1 MADDA
6 KDETPPHDEG
16 PKINDKRKIDPETG
30 EARPSGRVGDGF
42 RKKPPPP
49 HDLDA
54 DPGAGDSESDSDSK
68 DSDSRDSDSAD
79 GESTDSDEPAVD
91 GAPGDDDI
99 ELIQSEGAD
108 IEFTDED
115 LELLAGAE
123 RDLVA
128 EYRERAARAEAELK
142 NFRTRVE
149 RDRQAN
155 REAVIAEVI
164 RSLLP
169 AIDDLDRAEAHGD
182 LIEGSP
188 LTIVAQKLRAGFE
201 KYGLT
206 KVGEKGERFDPKLHE
221 AIVRLPSADVKF
233 DTVAD
238 VIEPGYLL
246 GERLIRAARVAVSS
260 PE

>member
-30 EARPSGRVGDGF
+30 EARTPGRVGDGF
-42 RKKPPPP
+42 RKKPSQP

-54 DPGAGDSESDSDSK
+54 DPEAESDSAESASAAAESK
-68 DSDSRDSDSAD
+68 DSDAKDS
-79 GESTDSDEPAVD
+79 EVTDSDEPAVD
-91 GAPGDDDI
+91 GAFDDDDI
-99 ELIQSEGAD
+99 VLIQSESPD

-115 LELLAGAE
+115 LELLADAE

-164 RSLLP
+164 RTLLP

-188 LTIVAQKLRAGFE
+188 LTIVAQKLRTGFE

>member
-1 MADDA
+1 MADDP
-6 KDETPPHDEG
+6 KDSTPEG
-16 PKINDKRKIDPETG
+16 EEPKITDKRKIDPETG
-30 EARPSGRVGDGF
+30 EARVTEPVGDGF
-42 RKKPPPP
+42 RSKASGSDEEP
-49 HDLDA
+49 DA
-54 DPGAGDSESDSDSK
+54 DTA
-68 DSDSRDSDSAD
+68 
-79 GESTDSDEPAVD
+79 EPAVEED
-91 GAPGDDDI
+91 PVGAEDI
-99 ELIQSEGAD
+99 ELIDVQGTDA
-108 IEFTDED
+108 EFTDED
-115 LELLAGAE
+115 LELLAEAE

-169 AIDDLDRAEAHGD
+169 AIDDLDRADAHGD
-182 LIEGSP
+182 LVDGSP
-188 LTIVAQKLRAGFE
+188 LAIVAQKIRAGFD
-201 KYGLT
+201 KYGLV

-221 AIVRLPSADVKF
+221 ALVRLPSADVEF

-238 VIEPGYLL
+238 VIEPGYQL
-246 GERLIRAARVAVSS
+246 GERLIRAAKVAVSS

>member
-6 KDETPPHDEG
+6 KNDDDTP
-16 PKINDKRKIDPETG
+16 KVNDKRKIDPETG
-30 EARPSGRVGDGF
+30 EVRSGEPRSGKSFRDAEERVTEPVGDGF
-42 RKKPPPP
+42 R
-49 HDLDA
+49 
-54 DPGAGDSESDSDSK
+54 SK
-68 DSDSRDSDSAD
+68 DA
-79 GESTDSDEPAVD
+79 GEPADSDEPAVD
-91 GAPGDDDI
+91 DLP
-99 ELIQSEGAD
+99 GAD
-108 IEFTDED
+108 DVELLAAEDADVELSDED
-115 LELLAGAE
+115 LELLAEAE

-164 RSLLP
+164 RTLLP

-182 LIEGSP
+182 LTEGSP
-188 LTIVAQKLRAGFE
+188 LTIVAQKLRGGFE
-201 KYGLT
+201 KYGLV
-206 KVGEKGERFDPKLHE
+206 KVGAKGERFDPKLHE
-221 AIVRLPSADVKF
+221 ALVRIPSSDVEF

-238 VIEPGYLL
+238 VIETGYQL
-246 GERLIRAARVAVSS
+246 GERLIRAAKVAVSS

>member
-1 MADDA
+1 MADDETP
-6 KDETPPHDEG
+6 KDEA
-16 PKINDKRKIDPETG
+16 PKKGKSEQDRDDRVTEP
-30 EARPSGRVGDGF
+30 VGDGF
-42 RKKPPPP
+42 RS
-49 HDLDA
+49 HDAGNTGD
-54 DPGAGDSESDSDSK
+54 AGD
-68 DSDSRDSDSAD
+68 
-79 GESTDSDEPAVD
+79 T
-91 GAPGDDDI
+91 DDDTA
-99 ELIQSEGAD
+99 EPLVEEEPEGAD
-108 IEFTDED
+108 DVELIEAQDADVEFSADD
-115 LELLAGAE
+115 LALLAEAE

-169 AIDDLDRAEAHGD
+169 AIDDLDRADAHGD
-182 LIEGSP
+182 LVEGSP
-188 LTIVAQKLRAGFE
+188 LTIVAQKIRAGFE
-201 KYGLT
+201 KYGLV

-221 AIVRLPSADVKF
+221 ALVRLPSSEVEF

-246 GERLIRAARVAVSS
+246 GERLIRAAKVAVSS

>member
-1 MADDA
+1 MADA
-6 KDETPPHDEG
+6 DETPKDDTPAKGKSERDRDE
-16 PKINDKRKIDPETG
+16 
-30 EARPSGRVGDGF
+30 RVTEPVSDGYT
-42 RKKPPPP
+42 KKSK
-49 HDLDA
+49 
-54 DPGAGDSESDSDSK
+54 SES
-68 DSDSRDSDSAD
+68 A
-79 GESTDSDEPAVD
+79 EDSDEPAVEEEPE
-91 GAPGDDDI
+91 GAEDV
-99 ELIQSEGAD
+99 ELIDAQGTDDA
-108 IEFTDED
+108 EFTDED

-149 RDRQAN
+149 RDRAAN
-155 REAVIAEVI
+155 REIVIAEVI

-169 AIDDLDRAEAHGD
+169 AIDDLDRADAHGD
-182 LIEGSP
+182 LVEGSP
-188 LTIVAQKLRAGFE
+188 LAIVAQKIRAAFE

-206 KVGEKGERFDPKLHE
+206 RVGEKGERFDPKLHE
-221 AIVRLPSADVKF
+221 ALVRIPSADVTL

-246 GERLIRAARVAVSS
+246 GERLIRAAKVAVSS